1 MGPSLLFSNA
11 ITVGGVKKIVDTTK
25 TLDCFVHIF
34 GNDFF
39 AKKLQYQINVERK
52 AQTNIANSENSLF

>member
-39 AKKLQYQINVERK
+39 
-52 AQTNIANSENSLF
+52 SEK